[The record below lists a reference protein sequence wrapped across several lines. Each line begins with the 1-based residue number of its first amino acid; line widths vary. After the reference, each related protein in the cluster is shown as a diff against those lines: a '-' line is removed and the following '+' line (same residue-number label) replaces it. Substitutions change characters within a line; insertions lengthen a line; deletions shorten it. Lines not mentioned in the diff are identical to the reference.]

1 MSESWRTTSGSG
13 GPGSGP
19 GPPEPT
25 FDAIERAA
33 LLGVARAAIRAAVKR
48 APPPPLPDLPPRL
61 REPAGAF
68 VSLHAGSALRGCIGS
83 VTPEGSLAAL
93 VARVAAV
100 AATGDPRF
108 VRIHP
113 DELPQL
119 EIEVSVLSPAVPI
132 RHDRLDPVRHGASI
146 RLGARRGVLLPQVAA
161 REGWD
166 RATLLAALCE
176 KAGLS
181 PQAWRDPAAVLLAF
195 TVTTIA
201 GPLDAP

>member
-1 MSESWRTTSGSG
+1 
-13 GPGSGP
+13 
-19 GPPEPT
+19 
-25 FDAIERAA
+25 
-33 LLGVARAAIRAAVKR
+33 VRAAILNH
-48 APPPPLPDLPPRL
+48 PPPPLPDLPTRL
-61 REPAGAF
+61 QEPAGAF

-132 RHDRLDPVRHGASI
+132 PHDRLDPARHGASI
-146 RLGARRGVLLPQVAA
+146 RLGPRRGVLLPQVAA

-166 RATLLAALCE
+166 RAALLTALCE
-176 KAGLS
+176 KAGLA
-181 PQAWRDPAAVLLAF
+181 PEAWRDPAAVLLAF

-201 GPLDAP
+201 GPVDAP

>member
-1 MSESWRTTSGSG
+1 
-13 GPGSGP
+13 
-19 GPPEPT
+19 
-25 FDAIERAA
+25 
-33 LLGVARAAIRAAVKR
+33 VRAAILNH
-48 APPPPLPDLPPRL
+48 PPPPLPDLPTRL
-61 REPAGAF
+61 QEPAGAF

-108 VRIHP
+108 VRVHP

-119 EIEVSVLSPAVPI
+119 EIEISVLSPAVPI
-132 RHDRLDPVRHGASI
+132 PHDRLDPVRHGASI
-146 RLGARRGVLLPQVAA
+146 RLGPRRGVLLPQVAA

-166 RATLLAALCE
+166 RAALLTALCE
-176 KAGLS
+176 KAGLA
-181 PQAWRDPAAVLLAF
+181 PEAWRDPAAVLLAF

-201 GPLDAP
+201 GPVDAP